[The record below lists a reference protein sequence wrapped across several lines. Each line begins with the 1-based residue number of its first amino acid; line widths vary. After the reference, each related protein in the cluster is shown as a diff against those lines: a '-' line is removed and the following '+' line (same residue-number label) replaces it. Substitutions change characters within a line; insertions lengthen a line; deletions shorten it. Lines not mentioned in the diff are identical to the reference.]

1 VSSQDALGNWGAQ
14 AAINLV
20 VDQTGPTTS
29 GVTASPSPNN
39 GFQGL
44 STTIQAVR
52 VTASLSDVATGGSNI
67 AAAEGFID
75 TVGANGTGFVFIASD
90 GSFNSPTESGIY
102 DIPLAVVGTLT
113 AGNHSLYVRAR
124 DTSGNWGATSTGT
137 LVIQKS
143 LYFSTLGNTNPPG
156 VAGSADDADVYL
168 WNAPASTFSRYID
181 VSAIASPIPGGAN
194 VDGLDMVDATHFY
207 VSFSGDTTLPG
218 IGAIQDEDVVY
229 YNAGTWSV
237 YFDGTAFG
245 LTAGNLDID
254 AFSIAGG
261 TLYFSTL
268 GNTNPPTLAGCP
280 AVGGTA
286 DDADI
291 YSWSGTCYT
300 RVLDVT
306 VAPYY
311 LPSGA
316 NVDGYVRLDA
326 THFYLSFAAD
336 VTVPGIGAVQDEDVV
351 FFDGLKWVV
360 YFDGTAKGLTANNQD
375 IDAFDIP

>member
-1 VSSQDALGNWGAQ
+1 MPLVTGVLTAS
-14 AAINLV
+14 ITLV

-52 VTASLSDVATGGSNI
+52 VTASFSDVATGGSNI

-75 TVGANGTGFVFIASD
+75 TVGATGTGFVFTASD
-90 GSFNSPTESGIY
+90 GSFNSPTKSGIY
-102 DIPLAVVGTLT
+102 DIPLAVVGTLS
-113 AGNHSLYVRAR
+113 AGNHSLYVHAK
-124 DTSGNWGATSTGT
+124 DASGNWGTTSIGT
-137 LVIQKS
+137 LVINKS

-156 VAGSADDADVYL
+156 VGGSADDADVYL
-168 WNAPASTFSRYID
+168 WSAPAPSSFSRFVD
-181 VSAIASPIPGGAN
+181 VSAIAIPIPGGAN

-218 IGAIQDEDVVY
+218 IGAVQDEDVVY

-237 YFDGTAFG
+237 YFDGTAAG
-245 LTAGNLDID
+245 LTANNLDID
-254 AFSIAGG
+254 AFNISGG
-261 TLYFSTL
+261 TLYFSTV
-268 GNTNPPTLAGCP
+268 GNTNPPTRTGCP

-291 YSWSGTCYT
+291 YSWNGTCFT
-300 RVLDVT
+300 RVWDAT
-306 VAPYY
+306 AAPYS

-336 VTVPGIGAVQDEDVV
+336 ISVTGIGTVQDEDVV